1 MQGGY
6 LEVSQAE
13 QEATSTDKPIS
24 NHPKII
30 SEKGYRC
37 VCLNA
42 RSIVNKKNELNIMV
56 EDIDPHIIG
65 ITESWANIDITDAE
79 LGLTGYV
86 MFRKDR
92 IGRRGGGVILY
103 VKESIQAYEIKLERE
118 ADCDEAVWCKIVSG
132 NSKLTIGLV
141 YRSPNIN
148 EEDNTKIKNAIKEV
162 SKGECIIMGDFNHGH
177 IQWNSLESTGIEDQ
191 QFLCLIQDSFLTQH
205 VLEPTR
211 GENVLDIVLSSQQ
224 ELVDNVKIFE
234 PLGNSD
240 HNQIHFDINVKSESK
255 NKKTYKRNFHKGNY
269 KDMRKYLAQLDWNN
283 MLMDKTAIECWNILK
298 YEIESIIDKFVPFR
312 KQGKRCRKKHLSKEA
327 IRKIMLKQTMWRVYR
342 RTRKEEDYAKY
353 KEALNAATTEIR
365 QSKRSYEQKLAC
377 NIKTDSKSFYAYVR
391 SKQNVQD
398 KVGPLEDSA
407 GNIISQGFLMAEDL
421 NGYFSSVFT
430 KEDISS
436 LPVADAKFQ
445 GAKSDYL
452 GPLVVTPELVA
463 RKIKAMKDNKSPG
476 VDGIPPKLLMET
488 VDQISIPLAR
498 VFNLSL
504 KEGVVPFEWKEAN
517 IIPLFKKGS
526 RNKSENYRPV
536 SLTSVICKLLER
548 LIKDHMVDFLVK
560 HKLLNSSQHGFLKA
574 RSCLTNIL
582 CFLEEITKWIDMG
595 SPVDIIYLDFQK
607 AFDKVPH
614 QRLLLKLK
622 AHGIGDSITDWIEQW
637 LTDRR
642 QRVVVDGEVSNW
654 KSVLSGVPQG
664 SVLGPILF
672 LIYINDLDDS
682 ITSNVLKFADD
693 TKLFRKVNTDG
704 DKQHL
709 QNDLD
714 RLVKWS
720 EKWQMLFNFGKCKC
734 LHTGHRNLNVNYK
747 MGATVLGTTVKEKD
761 LGVTISADMKVSEQ
775 CGIAASKGNQIL
787 GLIRRNITYK
797 GKKLIIPLYKAIV
810 RPHLEYCI
818 QAWRPYRKKDIDTLE
833 RIQRRATKMI
843 PELRDLSYEERLK
856 ECGLTTLETRR
867 LRGDQ
872 IEVFKILNGYENID
886 RNMFFSLKKDSR
898 TRGHQVKLVKD
909 QCRLD
914 IRKHSFSQRTINEWN
929 KLSTDCVTASSVN
942 MFKNKV
948 DTYIRRA
955 GYK

>member
-13 QEATSTDKPIS
+13 QEATSTDKPIL
-24 NHPKII
+24 NHPKNI

-65 ITESWANIDITDAE
+65 ITESWANTDISDAE

-132 NSKLTIGLV
+132 NSKLTVRLV

-148 EEDNTKIKNAIKEV
+148 EEDNTKMKTAIKEV

-191 QFLCLIQDSFLTQH
+191 PFLFLIQDSFLTQH

-211 GENVLDIVLSSQQ
+211 GENVLDIVLSSQK

-240 HNQIHFDINVKSESK
+240 HNQIHFDINVKSVSK
-255 NKKTYKRNFHKGNY
+255 NKKAYKRNFHKGNY
-269 KDMRKYLAQLDWNN
+269 KDIRKYLAKLDWNN
-283 MLMDKTAIECWNILK
+283 MLMNKTATECWNILK
-298 YEIESIIDKFVPFR
+298 YEIESIIDKFVPFQ

-327 IRKIMLKQTMWRVYR
+327 IRKIVLKQTMWRVYR
-342 RTRKEEDYAKY
+342 RTRKEEDYANY
-353 KEALNAATTEIR
+353 KEALNAAITEIR

-377 NIKTDSKSFYAYVR
+377 NIKHDSKSFYAYVR

-398 KVGPLEDSA
+398 KVGPLEDSY
-407 GNIISQGFLMAEDL
+407 GNIVSQGFLMAEDL

-436 LPVADAKFQ
+436 LPVADAQFQ
-445 GAKSDYL
+445 EAKSDYL
-452 GPLVVTPELVA
+452 GLLVVTPELVA
-463 RKIKAMKDNKSPG
+463 KKIKAMKDNKSPG
-476 VDGIPPKLLMET
+476 VDGIPPKLIMET
-488 VDQISIPLAR
+488 VEQISIPLAR

-504 KEGVVPFEWKEAN
+504 KEGVVLFE
-517 IIPLFKKGS
+517 
-526 RNKSENYRPV
+526 
-536 SLTSVICKLLER
+536 C
-548 LIKDHMVDFLVK
+548 
-560 HKLLNSSQHGFLKA
+560 
-574 RSCLTNIL
+574 
-582 CFLEEITKWIDMG
+582 
-595 SPVDIIYLDFQK
+595 
-607 AFDKVPH
+607 
-614 QRLLLKLK
+614 
-622 AHGIGDSITDWIEQW
+622 ITDWIEQW

-734 LHTGHRNLNVNYK
+734 LHTGHGNLNVNYK
-747 MGATVLGTTVKEKD
+747 MGDTVLGTTVKEKD

-810 RPHLEYCI
+810 RPHLEYRI

-833 RIQRRATKMI
+833 CIQRRATKMI
-843 PELRDLSYEERLK
+843 PELRDLSYEERLRQ
-856 ECGLTTLETRR
+856 G
-867 LRGDQ
+867 G
-872 IEVFKILNGYENID
+872 
-886 RNMFFSLKKDSR
+886 
-898 TRGHQVKLVKD
+898 
-909 QCRLD
+909 
-914 IRKHSFSQRTINEWN
+914 
-929 KLSTDCVTASSVN
+929 
-942 MFKNKV
+942 
-948 DTYIRRA
+948 
-955 GYK
+955 

>member
-1 MQGGY
+1 M
-6 LEVSQAE
+6 SQAE

-24 NHPKII
+24 NHPKNI

-92 IGRRGGGVILY
+92 IGRRGEGVILY

-118 ADCDEAVWCKIVSG
+118 ADCDKAVWCKIVSG

-148 EEDNTKIKNAIKEV
+148 EEDNK
-162 SKGECIIMGDFNHGH
+162 
-177 IQWNSLESTGIEDQ
+177 
-191 QFLCLIQDSFLTQH
+191 
-205 VLEPTR
+205 
-211 GENVLDIVLSSQQ
+211 
-224 ELVDNVKIFE
+224 
-234 PLGNSD
+234 
-240 HNQIHFDINVKSESK
+240 
-255 NKKTYKRNFHKGNY
+255 
-269 KDMRKYLAQLDWNN
+269 
-283 MLMDKTAIECWNILK
+283 
-298 YEIESIIDKFVPFR
+298 
-312 KQGKRCRKKHLSKEA
+312 
-327 IRKIMLKQTMWRVYR
+327 
-342 RTRKEEDYAKY
+342 
-353 KEALNAATTEIR
+353 
-365 QSKRSYEQKLAC
+365 
-377 NIKTDSKSFYAYVR
+377 
-391 SKQNVQD
+391 
-398 KVGPLEDSA
+398 
-407 GNIISQGFLMAEDL
+407 
-421 NGYFSSVFT
+421 
-430 KEDISS
+430 
-436 LPVADAKFQ
+436 
-445 GAKSDYL
+445 
-452 GPLVVTPELVA
+452 
-463 RKIKAMKDNKSPG
+463 G

-488 VDQISIPLAR
+488 VEQIRIPLAR

-574 RSCLTNIL
+574 RSCLTNML
-582 CFLEEITKWIDMG
+582 CFLEEITKWIDVG

-614 QRLLLKLK
+614 QRLLLKLE

-642 QRVVVDGEVSNW
+642 QRVIVDGEVSNW

-747 MGATVLGTTVKEKD
+747 MGDTVLGTTVKEKD

-775 CGIAASKGNQIL
+775 CGIAASMGNKIL

-810 RPHLEYCI
+810 IPHLEYCI

-886 RNMFFSLKKDSR
+886 RNMFFSLKKDSS
-898 TRGHQVKLVKD
+898 TRGHEVKLVKD

-948 DTYIRRA
+948 DTYLRRA

>member
-1 MQGGY
+1 
-6 LEVSQAE
+6 
-13 QEATSTDKPIS
+13 
-24 NHPKII
+24 
-30 SEKGYRC
+30 
-37 VCLNA
+37 
-42 RSIVNKKNELNIMV
+42 
-56 EDIDPHIIG
+56 
-65 ITESWANIDITDAE
+65 
-79 LGLTGYV
+79 
-86 MFRKDR
+86 
-92 IGRRGGGVILY
+92 
-103 VKESIQAYEIKLERE
+103 
-118 ADCDEAVWCKIVSG
+118 
-132 NSKLTIGLV
+132 
-141 YRSPNIN
+141 
-148 EEDNTKIKNAIKEV
+148 
-162 SKGECIIMGDFNHGH
+162 
-177 IQWNSLESTGIEDQ
+177 
-191 QFLCLIQDSFLTQH
+191 
-205 VLEPTR
+205 
-211 GENVLDIVLSSQQ
+211 
-224 ELVDNVKIFE
+224 
-234 PLGNSD
+234 
-240 HNQIHFDINVKSESK
+240 
-255 NKKTYKRNFHKGNY
+255 
-269 KDMRKYLAQLDWNN
+269 
-283 MLMDKTAIECWNILK
+283 
-298 YEIESIIDKFVPFR
+298 
-312 KQGKRCRKKHLSKEA
+312 
-327 IRKIMLKQTMWRVYR
+327 MLKQTMWRVYR
-342 RTRKEEDYAKY
+342 RTRKDEDYAKY

-377 NIKTDSKSFYAYVR
+377 NIKNDSKSFYAYVR

-421 NGYFSSVFT
+421 NGYFISVFT

-463 RKIKAMKDNKSPG
+463 KKIKAMKDNKSPG

-488 VDQISIPLAR
+488 VEQISIPLAR

-574 RSCLTNIL
+574 RSCLTNML
-582 CFLEEITKWIDMG
+582 CFLEEITKWIDVG

-734 LHTGHRNLNVNYK
+734 LHTGHRNLNVNYR
-747 MGATVLGTTVKEKD
+747 MGDTVLGTTVKEKD

-898 TRGHQVKLVKD
+898 TRGHEVKLVKD

-948 DTYIRRA
+948 DTYLRRA

>member
-1 MQGGY
+1 MRTGPTYHVMILVRRYESGKQH
-6 LEVSQAE
+6 LMSSFVQSV
-13 QEATSTDKPIS
+13 
-24 NHPKII
+24 
-30 SEKGYRC
+30 R
-37 VCLNA
+37 
-42 RSIVNKKNELNIMV
+42 KKSDRRLFPGTYASSRV
-56 EDIDPHIIG
+56 QTP
-65 ITESWANIDITDAE
+65 
-79 LGLTGYV
+79 LT
-86 MFRKDR
+86 RKD
-92 IGRRGGGVILY
+92 
-103 VKESIQAYEIKLERE
+103 
-118 ADCDEAVWCKIVSG
+118 
-132 NSKLTIGLV
+132 
-141 YRSPNIN
+141 
-148 EEDNTKIKNAIKEV
+148 
-162 SKGECIIMGDFNHGH
+162 
-177 IQWNSLESTGIEDQ
+177 
-191 QFLCLIQDSFLTQH
+191 
-205 VLEPTR
+205 
-211 GENVLDIVLSSQQ
+211 
-224 ELVDNVKIFE
+224 
-234 PLGNSD
+234 
-240 HNQIHFDINVKSESK
+240 
-255 NKKTYKRNFHKGNY
+255 
-269 KDMRKYLAQLDWNN
+269 
-283 MLMDKTAIECWNILK
+283 
-298 YEIESIIDKFVPFR
+298 
-312 KQGKRCRKKHLSKEA
+312 
-327 IRKIMLKQTMWRVYR
+327 
-342 RTRKEEDYAKY
+342 EDYAKY

-377 NIKTDSKSFYAYVR
+377 NIKNDSKSFYAYVR

-463 RKIKAMKDNKSPG
+463 KKIKAMKDNKSPG

-488 VDQISIPLAR
+488 VEQISIPLAR

-548 LIKDHMVDFLVK
+548 LIKDHMVEFLVK

-574 RSCLTNIL
+574 RSCLTNML
-582 CFLEEITKWIDMG
+582 CFLEEITKWIDVG

-622 AHGIGDSITDWIEQW
+622 PLGIGDSITDWIEQW

-734 LHTGHRNLNVNYK
+734 LHTGHGNLNVNYK
-747 MGATVLGTTVKEKD
+747 MGDTVLGTTVKEKD

-898 TRGHQVKLVKD
+898 TRGKISKG
-909 QCRLD
+909 
-914 IRKHSFSQRTINEWN
+914 S
-929 KLSTDCVTASSVN
+929 
-942 MFKNKV
+942 M
-948 DTYIRRA
+948 
-955 GYK
+955 